1 MAFASINRQ
10 PMNKKLSVP
19 VIEEAFAAEPI
30 LKERV
35 YDAIGAY
42 NYPSKKEEK
51 KKIGLTITF
60 F

>member
-10 PMNKKLSVP
+10 PVNKKLSIP
-19 VIEEAFAAEPI
+19 VIEEAFAAEPL

-42 NYPSKKEEK
+42 NYSSKKRK
-51 KKIGLTITF
+51 KF
-60 F
+60 PD

>member
-51 KKIGLTITF
+51 KKSD
-60 F
+60 